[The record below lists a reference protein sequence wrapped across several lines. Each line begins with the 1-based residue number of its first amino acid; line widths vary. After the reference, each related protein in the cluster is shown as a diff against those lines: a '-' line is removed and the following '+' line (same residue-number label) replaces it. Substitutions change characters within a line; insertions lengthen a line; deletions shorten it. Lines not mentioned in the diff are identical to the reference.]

1 MQLPDANIRS
11 SSYYIAQT
19 TVQCMHCGQWTLV
32 LALAV
37 PPGHEMLVEDE
48 WQAVDVSAFLF
59 HVSALPKSV
68 QRRLPQLSTLFRPA
82 RSAGAA
88 DRYWANHCEYCERL
102 VSDDALHCEPG
113 GFMPCAED
121 EAETI
126 LLTTVPQPFSAVA
139 AGHAPDPEFFTFM
152 RRR

>member
-19 TVQCMHCGQWTLV
+19 TVQCAHCGQWTRV

-48 WQAVDVSAFLF
+48 WQAVNVNAFLF
-59 HVSALPKSV
+59 YVTALPKSV
-68 QRRLPQLSTLFRPA
+68 QRHLPQLSTLFRPA

-88 DRYWANHCEYCERL
+88 DCYWVNHCEYCERL

-113 GFMPCAED
+113 GFMPSAEN

-126 LLTTVPQPFSAVA
+126 MLTTVPQPFSAAA
-139 AGHAPDPEFFTFM
+139 AGHAPDPAFFTFM
-152 RRR
+152 RKR